1 MKVRRA
7 EPTDLTRLATIAEGS
22 LRTAYAGLLKPETT
36 AAWLKAAYSPSA
48 LRRRWED
55 HPIYLVVDDDE
66 IIGFA
71 DVFVEDDQLVVS
83 AICTDEGHCRRG
95 AASHL
100 LDAVLSLAPSL
111 PVISDVV
118 LGNRAAEGFY
128 EAKGFVPGETIAVT
142 RFGERMIERRWWL
155 PGNRDRIPVR

>member
-7 EPTDLTRLATIAEGS
+7 EPIDLTRVAAIAEGS
-22 LRTAYAGLLKPETT
+22 LRTAYAGLLRPETT

-55 HPIYLVVDDDE
+55 HPIYLVVDEGE
-66 IIGFA
+66 IIAFA

-83 AICTDEGHCRRG
+83 AICTDTKRCRRG
-95 AASHL
+95 AATEL
-100 LDAVLSLAPSL
+100 LGFITSLAPSL

-118 LGNRAAEGFY
+118 LGNRTAEGFY

-155 PGNRDRIPVR
+155 PGNRGRVAAG